1 MAKEDNAMDAMIQG
15 QVNSRGCTCMTGVLK
30 PAQSTLKTVICKDCG
45 KKFKTNIDTD
55 YCSKCR
61 KNH

>member
-1 MAKEDNAMDAMIQG
+1 MTKEDNAIDAMIQG

-30 PAQSTLKTVICKDCG
+30 PAKSSLKKIKCKDCG
-45 KKFKTNIDTD
+45 KIFKTNIDTE

-61 KNH
+61 KKH